1 MKRLTTLAVLVGALF
16 MIRCMPKTPP
26 SSRY

>member
-16 MIRCMPKTPP
+16 MMPLHAEDTP